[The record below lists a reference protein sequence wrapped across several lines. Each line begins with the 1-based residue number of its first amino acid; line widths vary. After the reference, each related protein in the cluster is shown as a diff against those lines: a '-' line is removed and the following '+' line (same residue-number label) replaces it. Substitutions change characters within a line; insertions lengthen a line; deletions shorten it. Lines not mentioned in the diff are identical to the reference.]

1 MNIFKLIKTGLTR
14 GGRFIKKHAPT
25 ILTVVGA
32 GGAVTSVVLAVKA
45 TPKAMILIEQKKQR
59 EAKEKLTVLET
70 VDACWKV
77 YVPTAGTLVT
87 AVACVIGANVLN
99 LKTQAALLGLYSAQ
113 GELMKTYKDKVIE
126 AIGPEEE
133 KRIKN
138 EAVKEQLKDDPRV
151 TGFIPIHPGEFPVHD
166 ELTGQIFSSTRQTV
180 ELHIAEAKNIIH
192 ETPFNEL
199 TQNEWLMN
207 LGARPVKLGDNYA
220 WNCDT
225 GFYAEV
231 ETLDIDGTP
240 CYSIRYEVDPV
251 KRFS

>member
-1 MNIFKLIKTGLTR
+1 MNILKLVKTGLLR
-14 GGRFIKKHAPT
+14 SGRFLKKHAPT
-25 ILTVVGA
+25 ILTVFGA

-45 TPKAMILIEQKKQR
+45 TPKAMILIEERKKREQKER
-59 EAKEKLTVLET
+59 LTPLET

-133 KRIKN
+133 TKIKN
-138 EAVKEQLKDDPRV
+138 EAVREQLKDDPRV

-180 ELHIAEAKNIIH
+180 ELHIAEAKNLIY

-207 LGARPVKLGDNYA
+207 LGARPVKFGDEWA
-220 WNCDT
+220 WNSDT

-231 ETLDIDGTP
+231 ETLEINNTP
-240 CYSIRYEVDPV
+240 CYSIRYEANPV

>member
-1 MNIFKLIKTGLTR
+1 MNILKLAKTGLLR
-14 GGRFIKKHAPT
+14 SGRFLKKHAPT
-25 ILTVVGA
+25 ILTVFGA

-45 TPKAMILIEQKKQR
+45 TPKAMILIEERKKREQK
-59 EAKEKLTVLET
+59 EHLSALET

-113 GELMKTYKDKVIE
+113 GELMKDYKKKVID
-126 AIGPEEE
+126 AIGPDEE
-133 KRIKN
+133 KKMHDETIADKLRHDN
-138 EAVKEQLKDDPRV
+138 RV
-151 TGFIPIHPGEFPVHD
+151 TEFTPIRPGEFPVHD

-180 ELHIAEAKNIIH
+180 ELHIAEAKNIIY

-199 TQNEWLMN
+199 TQNDWLMM
-207 LGARPVKLGDNYA
+207 LGARRVSMGDEYA
-220 WNCDT
+220 WNTDT

-231 ETLDIDGTP
+231 DTLDINGTP
-240 CYSIRYEVDPV
+240 CYTIRYETTPE